1 MEAEMERTEVGQKEP
16 GKSGSRGQEEDGEKR
31 IVGLLSL

>member
-16 GKSGSRGQEEDGEKR
+16 GKSGGRGQEEKTGRKE
-31 IVGLLSL
+31 